1 MRLYSTTS
9 AAASRFCLMRFYTDS
24 FDTYNG
30 PSKRSGFVTA
40 YQLDLSTDEIGRIVN
55 FLGYGRPSAPV
66 WFMGIEEGLGNMNS
80 QDISENLKARASFED
95 TMDLREAHIRLRE
108 RGRPIDIENQPPST
122 QVWQWMAK
130 IMLAHKG
137 YEDWSDLV
145 SAKEDIRSRAR
156 KHIQSCAKKYI
167 QYQLGRSNGNTFLT
181 ELSPIPT
188 AKTTDQS
195 FMSWFKENDTEL
207 DAKIRRRR
215 DELRRMLKE
224 NHQSLVIC
232 YGYGNGGDRAREFA
246 DFLGVVWQSVPDC
259 QEVCRSSDSKRLLL
273 PFFGNG
279 QMSYSVFV
287 DLIRSG
293 LLRQS

>member
-1 MRLYSTTS
+1 
-9 AAASRFCLMRFYTDS
+9 
-24 FDTYNG
+24 
-30 PSKRSGFVTA
+30 VTA
-40 YQLDLSTDEIGRIVN
+40 HQPDLSTEEIGRIVN

-66 WFMGIEEGLGNMNS
+66 WFMGLEEGLGNMNP
-80 QDISENLKARASFED
+80 QDIYENLKSRAGFEG
-95 TMDLREAHIRLRE
+95 TMDLREAHMRLRE
-108 RGRPIDIENQPPST
+108 QGRPIDIENQPPST

-130 IMLAHKG
+130 IMLARQG

-145 SAKEDIRSRAR
+145 STKEDTRSRAR

-181 ELSPIPT
+181 ELSPIPA

-207 DAKIRRRR
+207 EVKITRRR
-215 DELRRMLKE
+215 DELNRMLKA
-224 NHQSLVIC
+224 NPQSLVIC
-232 YGYGNGGDRAREFA
+232 YGYGNGGDRAHEFA
-246 DFLGVVWQSVPDC
+246 KFLEVEWQSVPGC
-259 QEVCRSSDSKRLLL
+259 PEVCRSSDSNRLLL

-279 QMSYSVFV
+279 QMSYAVFV

-293 LLRQS
+293 LLGQS

>member
-1 MRLYSTTS
+1 
-9 AAASRFCLMRFYTDS
+9 
-24 FDTYNG
+24 
-30 PSKRSGFVTA
+30 VTA
-40 YQLDLSTDEIGRIVN
+40 HQPDLSTEEIGRIVN

-80 QDISENLKARASFED
+80 QDVYENLKSRAGFEG
-95 TMDLREAHIRLRE
+95 TMDLREAHMRLRE
-108 RGRPIDIENQPPST
+108 QGRPIDIENQPPST

-130 IMLAHKG
+130 IMLARQG

-145 SAKEDIRSRAR
+145 STKEDTRSRAR

-181 ELSPIPT
+181 ELSPIPA

-207 DAKIRRRR
+207 EVKITRRR
-215 DELRRMLKE
+215 DELNRMLKE
-224 NHQSLVIC
+224 NPQSLVIC
-232 YGYGNGGDRAREFA
+232 YGYGNGGDRAHEFA
-246 DFLGVVWQSVPDC
+246 KFLEVEWQSVPGC
-259 QEVCRSSDSKRLLL
+259 PEVCRSSDSNRLLL

-279 QMSYSVFV
+279 QMSYAVFV

-293 LLRQS
+293 LLGQS